1 MRGKV
6 KPKMSASAYLQKAF
20 LLAGK
25 ADPKKIRPNPFVGAL
40 VVSKEGQVLGEGYH
54 EKAGEAHAE
63 VIAINNAIIHGADL
77 STCTLY
83 VTLEPCSHTGKTPP
97 CTDLIIKHRI
107 PRVVI
112 GSMDPNPLVSGASI
126 LKDKG
131 IAVEVHPLKEIVE
144 MNDTFNINQQLK
156 RPKYILKS
164 AITLNGKIADR
175 FGESKWI
182 SNEQS
187 RAHVHEHLRERADAI
202 LTTAKTVIRDN
213 ATMNIRIKDQI
224 EEELNLI
231 VFDKN
236 LDLLK
241 KENHQL
247 SIFYKRNSSKIYLVT
262 DMAET
267 TTLPNVETISIPI
280 NDGKFDLEM
289 LHKELIERNICQV
302 LIEAGGSMN
311 ASMME
316 AKAVD
321 EIYTFLC
328 PRILMDNA
336 AINLFNSNQTQT
348 MDNTVK
354 LQLMESM
361 TIGEDILLR
370 HRVIH

>member
-1 MRGKV
+1 
-6 KPKMSASAYLQKAF
+6 
-20 LLAGK
+20 
-25 ADPKKIRPNPFVGAL
+25 
-40 VVSKEGQVLGEGYH
+40 
-54 EKAGEAHAE
+54 AE
-63 VIAINNAIIHGADL
+63 VIAINNALANGADL

-97 CTDLIIKHRI
+97 CTDLIIQHRI

-126 LKDKG
+126 LREKG
-131 IAVEVHPLKEIVE
+131 IAVEVHSLPEIVE

-164 AITLNGKIADR
+164 AITLNGKIADSA
-175 FGESKWI
+175 GNSKWI

-187 RAHVHEHLRERADAI
+187 RDHVHEYIRAKADAI

-213 ATMNIRIKDQI
+213 ATMNIRIKDQK

-231 VFDKN
+231 VFDRN

-247 SIFYKRNSSKIYLVT
+247 SIFYKRTKSVIYLIT
-262 DMAET
+262 ENPEIT
-267 TTLPNVETISIPI
+267 TELPNVEIIHIPM
-280 NDGKFDLEM
+280 NNGMFNLEM
-289 LHKELIERNICQV
+289 LHKELLGRNICQV

-311 ASMME
+311 STMME
-316 AKAVD
+316 AKSVD
-321 EIYTFLC
+321 EIYTFIC
-328 PRILMDNA
+328 PRILMDFA
-336 AINLFNSNQTQT
+336 AINQFNSSHNQT
-348 MDNTVK
+348 MENAVK
-354 LQLMESM
+354 LQLLHSM

-370 HRVIH
+370 HKVIH

>member
-1 MRGKV
+1 
-6 KPKMSASAYLQKAF
+6 MSASAYLHKAF

-40 VVSKEGQVLGEGYH
+40 VVSEEGQVLGEGYH

-63 VIAINNAIIHGADL
+63 VIAINNALANGTDL

-97 CTDLIIKHRI
+97 CTDLIIQHRI

-126 LKDKG
+126 LSEKG
-131 IAVEVHPLKEIVE
+131 IAVEVHSLPEIVE

-164 AITLNGKIADR
+164 AVTLNGKIADSA
-175 FGESKWI
+175 GNSKWI

-187 RAHVHEHLRERADAI
+187 RDHVHEYIRAKADAI

-213 ATMNIRIKDQI
+213 ATMNIRIKDQKD
-224 EEELNLI
+224 EELNLI
-231 VFDKN
+231 VLDRN

-247 SIFYKRNSSKIYLVT
+247 SIFYKRTKSVIYLIT
-262 DMAET
+262 EKPEIT
-267 TTLPNVETISIPI
+267 TELPNVEIIYIPM
-280 NDGKFDLEM
+280 NNGMFNLEM
-289 LHKELIERNICQV
+289 LHKELLGRNICQV

-311 ASMME
+311 STMME
-316 AKAVD
+316 AKSVD
-321 EIYTFLC
+321 EIYTFIC
-328 PRILMDNA
+328 PRILMDFA
-336 AINLFNSNQTQT
+336 AINQFNSSHNQT
-348 MDNTVK
+348 MENAVK
-354 LQLMESM
+354 LQLLDSM

-370 HRVIH
+370 HKVIH